1 MREQWI
7 CAGRDALHKCRPP
20 FGHTQGVIYLYNKAV
35 FFCDVKKIFCR
46 RHNVCGK
53 KTILYTFLA
62 GLHHI
67 DRLLVFV
74 SNPLILHSQFKKTSC
89 SFNVLSPS
97 NQKPCF
103 RYTAVALS
111 VLYLIISHIRYIS
124 QLVYHSGNAA

>member
-1 MREQWI
+1 MRG
-7 CAGRDALHKCRPP
+7 AGDRKDRPY
-20 FGHTQGVIYLYNKAV
+20 GGACVYIIYLYNKAV

-46 RHNVCGK
+46 RHNACGK

-97 NQKPCF
+97 NRKPCF

-111 VLYLIISHIRYIS
+111 ALSL
-124 QLVYHSGNAA
+124 